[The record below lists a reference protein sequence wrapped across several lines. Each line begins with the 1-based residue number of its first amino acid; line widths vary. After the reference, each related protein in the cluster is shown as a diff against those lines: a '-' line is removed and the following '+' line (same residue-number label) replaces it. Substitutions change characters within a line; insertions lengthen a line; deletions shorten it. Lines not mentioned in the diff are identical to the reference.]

1 MVETIGGEGGETTE
15 GAETIGSSIVGGC
28 GVGIT
33 TFGGGA
39 MTTEGVEATAIF
51 SCFFPGEEPSHCC

>member
-39 MTTEGVEATAIF
+39 MTTEGVEAIC
-51 SCFFPGEEPSHCC
+51 SSIVVGCFWLLLSTT